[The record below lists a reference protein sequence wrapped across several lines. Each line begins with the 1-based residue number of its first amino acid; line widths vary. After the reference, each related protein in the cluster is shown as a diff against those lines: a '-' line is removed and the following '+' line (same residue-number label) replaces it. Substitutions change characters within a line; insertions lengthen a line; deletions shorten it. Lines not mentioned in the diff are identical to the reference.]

1 LAKIIPTVWKERLK
15 EWMITKQET
24 MATWAGIAAK
34 KAEEAQNKKGL
45 VAHLWNAAAKT
56 LGKFA
61 ELPAPWGFIAGLAA
75 AGAILALIGVGIAA
89 VGGAFSGT
97 KSKEEEQAEEN
108 KNVASTVEEIG
119 KAYDN
124 AKQSVEDFKTAVSE
138 YDEGIDALSELKK
151 GTEEYSE
158 KLDEV
163 NAKAKELIET
173 YGLWDDYKVNAET
186 GVYEI
191 DEEAL
196 DRVEKE
202 KEDSFARVE

>member
-1 LAKIIPTVWKERLK
+1 
-15 EWMITKQET
+15 
-24 MATWAGIAAK
+24 
-34 KAEEAQNKKGL
+34 
-45 VAHLWNAAAKT
+45 VADGTNAAVNAVGEGIKT
-56 LGKFA
+56 AGV
-61 ELPAPWGFIAGLAA
+61 PAGLALGLAA
-75 AGAILALIGVGIAA
+75 AGIVFALVGA
-89 VGGAFSGT
+89 VMAFTLPNLGG
-97 KSKEEEQAEEN
+97 KKREEQQQEEE
-108 KNVASTVEEIG
+108 KNVAGTIEEIG

-124 AKQSVEDFKTAVSE
+124 AKNSVEDFKTAVSE

-196 DRVEKE
+196 NRVKKE